1 MNRTQIESGLPEK
14 DILLLGMGNI
24 LRRDDGIGIHVVDL
38 LKNSQEKILPE
49 NVEVLDGGTTGY
61 GLLPYLLNRRGIII
75 IDALKTDDR
84 AGSIYRFPASHIR
97 KKTILE
103 FTPSFSLRELLF
115 HLELMNN
122 SPEVEIIGIVPED
135 ISSMKMGISP
145 LLQTSVPRIMEV
157 VKLSVEDMI
166 GRTRTGHA
174 PPLFKSTE

>member
-84 AGSIYRFPASHIR
+84 AGSIYRFPASQSQKR
-97 KKTILE
+97 
-103 FTPSFSLRELLF
+103 PSL
-115 HLELMNN
+115 N
-122 SPEVEIIGIVPED
+122 SRPP
-135 ISSMKMGISP
+135 
-145 LLQTSVPRIMEV
+145 SVSGSCSFI
-157 VKLSVEDMI
+157 
-166 GRTRTGHA
+166 
-174 PPLFKSTE
+174 